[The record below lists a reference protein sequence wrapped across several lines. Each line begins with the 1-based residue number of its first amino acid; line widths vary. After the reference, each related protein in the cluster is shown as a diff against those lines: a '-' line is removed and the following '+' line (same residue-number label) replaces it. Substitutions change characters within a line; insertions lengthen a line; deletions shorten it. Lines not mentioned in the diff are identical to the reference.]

1 MPRKTKKTTGL
12 VDKGVTVH
20 VRGDKYRVPND
31 RKVLAVVDRINAN
44 DLIEDR
50 QLIAEGVRLVD
61 MDGKRIWPR

>member
-1 MPRKTKKTTGL
+1 
-12 VDKGVTVH
+12 VTVH